1 MLKYP
6 HMNFD
11 SYQRLSRK
19 TFFVLLLQNS
29 FAAITVTFVWLAF
42 VFIKT
47 LKISTFSFFSNA
59 QDTVALTS
67 TILDFAIVLGL
78 ILVLLSWLIALIDS
92 IIRYF
97 TFYFMLSSD
106 GIIIKQ
112 GLLHIKEISIPYRHI
127 EDININQSLLYQV
140 LRVCKLNM
148 LTSGQDQDNN
158 PDHSSEIEFPVM
170 EKTLAD
176 DLKKELLTRSNIQ
189 ITSEVVK

>member
-1 MLKYP
+1 
-6 HMNFD
+6 MNFD

>member
-1 MLKYP
+1 
-6 HMNFD
+6 
-11 SYQRLSRK
+11 
-19 TFFVLLLQNS
+19 
-29 FAAITVTFVWLAF
+29 
-42 VFIKT
+42 
-47 LKISTFSFFSNA
+47 
-59 QDTVALTS
+59 
-67 TILDFAIVLGL
+67 
-78 ILVLLSWLIALIDS
+78 
-92 IIRYF
+92 
-97 TFYFMLSSD
+97 MLSSD